1 MCTAALCLLVSNP
14 TSFRVPRDRRDGIH
28 RDLAVQVDDA
38 VDHGELLL
46 RCVAIWVA
54 FDGFQE
60 FVPRTPVVAMVAKDE
75 SPHDPVVGVFRTTR
89 SFLDAFLYL
98 LNSFRHV
105 APLE

>member
-1 MCTAALCLLVSNP
+1 MRIAALCLLISN
-14 TSFRVPRDRRDGIH
+14 TTTFRVPRDRRDGIH

-60 FVPRTPVVAMVAKDE
+60 FVPRTPIIAVIAKNK
-75 SPHDPVVGVFRTTR
+75 SPYDPVVGVFRTTR
-89 SFLDAFLYL
+89 SFLDPFLYL

-105 APLE
+105 TPLE

>member
-1 MCTAALCLLVSNP
+1 MRTAAVCLQVFNP
-14 TSFRVPRDRRDGIH
+14 ASFRVPRDRRDGIH
-28 RDLAVQVDDA
+28 RNFAVQVDDA

-60 FVPRTPVVAMVAKDE
+60 FVPRTPIIAVVAKNE
-75 SPHDPVVGVFRTTR
+75 SPYDPVVRVFRTTR
-89 SFLDAFLYL
+89 SFLDPFLYL

-105 APLE
+105 TPLE